1 VQAVEYLRA
10 FLAGRVGW
18 NRLGGNLIISGAFGL
33 FRREAM
39 IAAGGYRHD
48 TVGED
53 MELVVRMRRLARE
66 RGAPDQI
73 VFVPD
78 PVAWTE
84 VPQRLRI
91 LARQR
96 DRWHRGLAD
105 VIERHRRVILNPRYG
120 AMGLVVAPYFLFVE
134 LLAPVVE
141 LLGVLVAVVGLPL
154 GIIDVSYALL
164 FLLVA
169 YGLGL
174 VLTTLTLALEEWT
187 FCGYGGLRDRLTLL
201 VFGALESIGYRQLT
215 AFWRVRGLVRHW
227 RGHAEWGA
235 MERAGF
241 RTRQADETPAG

>member
-1 VQAVEYLRA
+1 
-10 FLAGRVGW
+10 
-18 NRLGGNLIISGAFGL
+18 
-33 FRREAM
+33 
-39 IAAGGYRHD
+39 
-48 TVGED
+48 
-53 MELVVRMRRLARE
+53 MRRRARE
-66 RGAPDQI
+66 HGEPDRI

-84 VPQRLRI
+84 VPRRLRI

-105 VIERHRRVILNPRYG
+105 VIERHRHVVFNPRYG
-120 AMGLVVAPYFLFVE
+120 AMGLVVAPYFVLVE

-141 LLGVLVAVVGLPL
+141 LVGVLAVAIGLPL
-154 GIIDVSYALL
+154 GVVNVEFALL

-174 VLTTLTLALEEWT
+174 VITTLTLSLEEWT
-187 FCGYGGLRDRLTLL
+187 FSGYGGLGDRLRLL
-201 VFGALESIGYRQLT
+201 AFGILEPLGYRQLT

-235 MERAGF
+235 MEREGF
-241 RTRQADETPAG
+241 RTTPSETAP

>member
-1 VQAVEYLRA
+1 
-10 FLAGRVGW
+10 
-18 NRLGGNLIISGAFGL
+18 
-33 FRREAM
+33 
-39 IAAGGYRHD
+39 
-48 TVGED
+48 

-66 RGAPDQI
+66 RGEGDRI

-84 VPQRLRI
+84 VPRRLRV

-105 VIERHRRVILNPRYG
+105 VIERHRGVVFNPRYG
-120 AMGLVVAPYFLFVE
+120 AMGLVVAPYFVLVE

-141 LLGVLVAVVGLPL
+141 LIGVAAVVIGLPL
-154 GIIDVSYALL
+154 GAVDVEFALL

-187 FCGYGGLRDRLTLL
+187 FGGYGGLRDRLVLL
-201 VFGALESIGYRQLT
+201 AFGTIEPLGYRQLT

-227 RGHAEWGA
+227 RGHAEWGV
-235 MERAGF
+235 MEREGF
-241 RTRQADETPAG
+241 RAASPRARP